1 MSRVL
6 ALAAVEAPSA
16 MGAVARGIQVIAF
29 ALSILIVLGLFLWTY
44 RLAIRRRGV
53 RLGSGI
59 AVMAFGLLLSHQICM
74 MNPQRNF
81 LIATAVGL
89 LLAFVGGLAIG
100 TAVYPR
106 SLRHD
111 RDI

>member
-16 MGAVARGIQVIAF
+16 MGAVARDIQVIAF
-29 ALSILIVLGLFLWTY
+29 AVSILIVLGLFLWTY

-53 RLGSGI
+53 RLGTGI
-59 AVMAFGLLLSHQICM
+59 AVLVFGLSLSHQVCM
-74 MNPQRNF
+74 VNPRKNF

-89 LLAFVGGLAIG
+89 LLTFVGGLAIG

-106 SLRHD
+106 SLQRD